1 MLKKPVISD
10 KIFVLGLD
18 GLDPRLLNHY
28 LSQGKMPNFKKFV
41 DAGCQRE
48 DLVMLGANPTVTP
61 AQWTTLATGAY
72 PCTHGVSDYYRQLQS
87 ANLDEFEYNFDSRKT
102 KAELV
107 WNALAEAGMK
117 TLVFHWPGSAWPPT
131 SDNPNLHVVDGTTPG
146 SPCYGAATVE
156 TEFFLGA
163 NESVKELR
171 LIPKATDNATAP
183 CVTEG
188 LTFENNEEHAGVEFD
203 AGAALAPVTINYIM
217 TDDEGMR
224 GFVGGKLDV
233 IQSPIKPATG
243 WKYAPADA
251 KEFSL
256 LLAKGKIR
264 RPGLILK
271 GENGKYDHIALYKN
285 KKEEA
290 PIFEAYVGKLVPN
303 IIDQGLKGE
312 EQYCNVIRN
321 FKLLSL
327 DEDGTALSM
336 YISGAMD
343 IDNDSVWHPRSLYKS
358 VTDNVGYPPPT
369 SNIGSQDRVQLV
381 DCMHDNW
388 NVNIEW
394 QANALNYLMDNGGY
408 NVVFSHYHG
417 IDLQMHLMVR
427 FMSDKKQGNWTNKI
441 PPEEYQ
447 QMMENVYE
455 QADRYV
461 SKFLHYL
468 DEGWTIFIVSDHALV
483 CPAHV
488 PPMLGDMTGVNVNI
502 MEELGYTVMKIDE
515 NGNKLRECDWS
526 KTRAVAGR
534 ACHIN
539 INLKGRN
546 PHGIVDPA
554 DQYELEE
561 QIMTDLYGVKDP
573 ITGKRVVALALR
585 NRDAYLLG
593 LGGPESG
600 DIVYF
605 TAEGYNYDHTDGLST
620 CWGDAYTS
628 LSPAFIAC
636 GKGIKKG
643 EKTNRIIRQV
653 DLAPTISLLTG
664 TRMAAQ
670 CEGAP
675 IYQILEEY

>member
-1 MLKKPVISD
+1 MFKKPVISD

-18 GLDPRLLNHY
+18 GLDPRLLKHY
-28 LSQGKMPNFKKFV
+28 LDEGKMPNFKKFV

-61 AQWTTLATGAY
+61 AQWTTLAAGCW
-72 PCTHGVSDYYRQLQS
+72 PCTHGVTDYYRQLPE
-87 ANLDEFEYNFDSRKT
+87 LDEFGYNFDSRNT
-102 KAELV
+102 KAEMV
-107 WNALAEAGMK
+107 WNALVESGMK

-131 SDNPNLHVVDGTTPG
+131 SDNPLLHVVDGTTPG
-146 SPCYGAATVE
+146 SPCFGAATVE
-156 TEFFLGA
+156 GEFFLA
-163 NESVKELR
+163 AHENVKELT
-171 LIPKATDNATAP
+171 LIPKAADNAAAP

-188 LTFENNEEHAGVEFD
+188 LVFEEELKQEGVEFAAD
-203 AGAALAPVTINYIM
+203 GATAPVTVNYIM
-217 TDDEGMR
+217 GDNEGMR

-233 IQSPIKPATG
+233 VQSPIKPATG
-243 WKYAPADA
+243 WADAPADA
-251 KEFSL
+251 KEFSML
-256 LLAKGKIR
+256 LSKGRIR
-264 RPGLILK
+264 RVGLILK
-271 GENGKYDHIALYKN
+271 GESGVYDHIAVYKN
-285 KKEEA
+285 KKDTT
-290 PIFEAYVGKLVPN
+290 PIFTAYAHKIEANV
-303 IIDQGLKGE
+303 IDQAFKGNDE
-312 EQYCNVIRN
+312 PTEAVRN
-321 FKLLSL
+321 FKIVAMDPEGKSF
-327 DEDGTALSM
+327 TM
-336 YISGAMD
+336 HISGAMD
-343 IDNDSVWHPRSLYKS
+343 IHNDTVWHPKSLFKS

-381 DCMHDNW
+381 DCMYDNW

-417 IDLQMHLMVR
+417 IDLQQHLMVR
-427 FMSDKKQGNWTNKI
+427 FMTDKKQGNWTNKI

-461 SKFLHYL
+461 AKFLHYL
-468 DEGWTIFIVSDHALV
+468 DEDWTIFIVSDHALV
-483 CPAHV
+483 CPAHT

-502 MEELGYTVMKIDE
+502 MEELGYTVMERDE
-515 NGNKLRECDWS
+515 NGERLRKCDWS

-539 INLKGRN
+539 INLKGRD

-554 DQYELEE
+554 DKYELEE
-561 QIMTDLYGVKDP
+561 QIMTDLYSYKDAT
-573 ITGKRVVALALR
+573 TGKRVIALAVR
-585 NRDAYLLG
+585 NRDAYLFG
-593 LGGPESG
+593 LGGPDSG

-620 CWGDAYTS
+620 AYGEAYTS

-643 EKTNRIIRQV
+643 EKTDRIIRQV
-653 DLAPTISLLTG
+653 DLAPTISVMTG

-670 CEGAP
+670 CDGAP